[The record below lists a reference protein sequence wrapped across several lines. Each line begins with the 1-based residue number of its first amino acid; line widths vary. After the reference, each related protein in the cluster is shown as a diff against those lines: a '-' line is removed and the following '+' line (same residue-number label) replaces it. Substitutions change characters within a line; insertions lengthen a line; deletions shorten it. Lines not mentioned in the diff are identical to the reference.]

1 MPDEI
6 PTIKVTDDEEDVA
19 NHTSFLIELP
29 SDPST
34 VTTVNFLLTE
44 ENRSLMEQAVK
55 DLREL
60 HRDGWGRSE
69 NGSKAT
75 ALQLYIYEQILS
87 YPAFILGEEVNY

>member
-1 MPDEI
+1 
-6 PTIKVTDDEEDVA
+6 
-19 NHTSFLIELP
+19 
-29 SDPST
+29 
-34 VTTVNFLLTE
+34 
-44 ENRSLMEQAVK
+44 MEQAVK

-60 HRDGWGRSE
+60 HRDGCGRSE